1 MNWNNFQKEIKK
13 DNKRLNE
20 IYNNVLKVYSSESVH
35 NAKGD
40 KDGS

>member
-20 IYNNVLKVYSSESVH
+20 IYNNVLRVYSSDNVH
-35 NAKGD
+35 IAKEN
-40 KDGS
+40 KR